1 MEKQNQLKSQNII
14 HGMVLLDKPIGISS
28 NAALQQV
35 KRVYQVRKAGHT
47 GSLDPMASGLLP
59 ICLGEATKLSQ
70 FILDA
75 DKHYLVRC
83 RLGVTTTTGDSEG
96 EIIKTTP
103 VQTFDWKFVENILKR
118 FIGAQEQIPPMYSAI
133 KYHGQPLYKL
143 ARQGLEIKR
152 SPRKIIIYNI
162 KLTEVTEACLSF
174 EVSCSKGTYIRTLVE
189 DIGHALECGAHTT
202 MLRRIQV
209 GNFNDS
215 DIVSLDQLKNL
226 AETNKDKLNALVLP
240 PRDILRNFP
249 EISIIPHLAHC
260 LRQGQTVPI
269 SQLFSQGLV
278 RLVEDNKD
286 FFGIGKI
293 VNHNQVAPY
302 RLLFVSNG

>member
-1 MEKQNQLKSQNII
+1 MEKQNQLKSHSII
-14 HGMVLLDKPIGISS
+14 HGMVLLDKPIGMSS

-35 KRVYQVRKAGHT
+35 KRIYQVRKAGHT

-75 DKHYLVRC
+75 DKRYLVRC
-83 RLGVTTTTGDSEG
+83 RLGVTTTTGDAEG

-103 VQTFDWKFVENILKR
+103 VKTFDWEFIENTLKR

-143 ARQGLEIKR
+143 ARQGIEIKR

-162 KLTEVTEACLSF
+162 KLTEATETYLSL
-174 EVSCSKGTYIRTLVE
+174 EVFCSKGTYIRTLVE

-209 GNFNDS
+209 GNFNSVDM
-215 DIVSLDQLKNL
+215 ISLSQLKDL
-226 AETNKDKLNALVLP
+226 AEMDNQLNTLVLP
-240 PRDILRNFP
+240 PRDILKNLP
-249 EISIIPHLAHC
+249 EVSIIPHLAHC
-260 LRQGQTVPI
+260 LRQGQTVFI
-269 SQLFSQGLV
+269 SQLIPQGLV

-286 FFGIGKI
+286 FFGIGKA
-293 VNHNQVAPY
+293 VNSNQVAPY
-302 RLLFVSNG
+302 RLLFTSNG